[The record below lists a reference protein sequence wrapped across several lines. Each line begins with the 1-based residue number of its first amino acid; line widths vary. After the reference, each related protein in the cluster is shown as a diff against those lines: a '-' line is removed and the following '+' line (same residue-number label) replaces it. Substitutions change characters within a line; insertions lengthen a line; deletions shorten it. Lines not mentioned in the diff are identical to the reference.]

1 MPAEPQAPT
10 EHSESQGEGEGEAA
24 PASAG
29 LLTVFIYYESLKL
42 TLPFPAILKE
52 GLAAPFKVDLDSIL
66 NA

>member
-24 PASAG
+24 PAPASAG

-42 TLPFPAILKE
+42 TANR
-52 GLAAPFKVDLDSIL
+52 SIL
-66 NA
+66 DFIKILFALEK

>member
-24 PASAG
+24 PVPAG

-42 TLPFPAILKE
+42 TANR
-52 GLAAPFKVDLDSIL
+52 SIL
-66 NA
+66 DFIKILFALEK

>member
-24 PASAG
+24 PVSAG

-42 TLPFPAILKE
+42 T
-52 GLAAPFKVDLDSIL
+52 VNRSIL
-66 NA
+66 DFIKILFALEK

>member
-42 TLPFPAILKE
+42 T
-52 GLAAPFKVDLDSIL
+52 GNRSIL
-66 NA
+66 DFIKILFALEK